1 MNERSNYEE
10 YELEGASNSYLMS
23 VVFLTFAV
31 PLPLIN
37 LIATFVFYH
46 ANKKNSYFIK
56 WHSIQALLSQV
67 TLFVINSVLFA
78 WAVLLFFKLYAIN
91 NYFIAFAIT
100 IFLFNTWEFV
110 STILAAIKTRKGIHV
125 KWFFYGMLTD
135 KICSK

>member
-1 MNERSNYEE
+1 MNEHSNYEE

-67 TLFVINSVLFA
+67 SLFVINSVLFA

-91 NYFIAFAIT
+91 NYFIAFGIT

>member
-1 MNERSNYEE
+1 MIDFKEYEE

-23 VVFLTFAV
+23 VVFLTFAL

-56 WHSIQALLSQV
+56 WHSIQALLSQASLFIIN
-67 TLFVINSVLFA
+67 TMLFV
-78 WAVLLFFKLYAIN
+78 WAVLLLFKVLTIN
-91 NYFIAFAIT
+91 NYFVSLGINVL
-100 IFLFNTWEFV
+100 LFNIWDFI
-110 STILAAIKTRKGIHV
+110 STIYSAIKTRKGIHV
-125 KWFFYGMLTD
+125 KWFFYGLLTD